1 MHRKGIHCGSTAMGD
16 ALRHQGLDLP
26 EEQVFGLGSGLAFAL
41 YDGNGSLTPP
51 QATRFF
57 AGRSISFE
65 QDLCDA
71 IGADLQSR
79 SYLLADQAQLKE
91 LDLVYTDLLE
101 LPYLKVRGHWFG
113 HLVVIAGFTED
124 QVLVWDNELE
134 GTQSLA
140 KTQLQKA
147 MCGPTPAGLQGLGVT
162 VLHVES
168 APAKV
173 PEGAARKAILRNAL
187 QMTEQAAPN
196 EGVEG
201 IEQLARE
208 FDEWRKAP
216 DWERRARL
224 AAQVIETRGCGGGLF
239 RRMYA
244 RFLKQSL
251 PALEPL
257 CLRAADA
264 WTAFATKLETRQ
276 IKACAE
282 AERALWSRALEL
294 CE

>member
-16 ALRHQGLDLP
+16 ALRAKGLDLP
-26 EEQVFGLGSGLAFAL
+26 EEQVFGLGSGAAFKL
-41 YDGNGSLTPP
+41 YDGDGSLTPP

-57 AGRSISFE
+57 VGRSLSFE

-71 IGADLQSR
+71 IGANLQSR
-79 SYLLADQAQLKE
+79 SYLLADQAELHE

-113 HLVVIAGFTED
+113 HLVVIAGFEKD

-134 GTQSLA
+134 GTQKLP
-140 KTQLQKA
+140 KQQLQKA
-147 MCGPTPAGLQGLGVT
+147 MSGPTPAGLRGLGVT
-162 VLHVES
+162 VLHLES
-168 APAKV
+168 APKEV
-173 PEGAARKAILRNAL
+173 PENAAKKAILRNAL
-187 QMTEQAAPN
+187 QMTEQAALG

-208 FDEWRKAP
+208 FDQWRKVP

-224 AAQVIETRGCGGGLF
+224 VSQVIETRGCGGGLF

-264 WTAFATKLETRQ
+264 WTAFAQKLETPQ
-276 IKACAE
+276 IKACAA

>member
-16 ALRHQGLDLP
+16 ALRAKGLDLP
-26 EEQVFGLGSGLAFAL
+26 EEQVFGLGSGAAFRL
-41 YDGNGSLTPP
+41 YDGDGSLTPP

-57 AGRSISFE
+57 VGRSLSFE
-65 QDLCDA
+65 EDLCDTL
-71 IGADLQSR
+71 GADLQSR
-79 SYLLADQAQLKE
+79 SYALAGHAGLNE
-91 LDLVYTDLLE
+91 LDLVHTDLLE

-113 HLVVIAGFTED
+113 HLVVIAGFLDD

-134 GTQSLA
+134 GTQ
-140 KTQLQKA
+140 KVPRKQLLKA
-147 MCGPTPAGLQGLGVT
+147 MCAPTPGFHASGAT

-168 APAKV
+168 APKEV
-173 PEGAARKAILRNAL
+173 PADAARKAILRNAL
-187 QMTEQAAPN
+187 QMTEQAAPQ
-196 EGVEG
+196 EGIEG

-208 FDEWRKAP
+208 LDEWRKAP

-224 AAQVIETRGCGGGLF
+224 ASQVIETRGCGGGLF

-257 CLRAADA
+257 CLKAADA
-264 WTAFATKLETRQ
+264 WTAFAEKLETRQ
-276 IKACAE
+276 IQACAD